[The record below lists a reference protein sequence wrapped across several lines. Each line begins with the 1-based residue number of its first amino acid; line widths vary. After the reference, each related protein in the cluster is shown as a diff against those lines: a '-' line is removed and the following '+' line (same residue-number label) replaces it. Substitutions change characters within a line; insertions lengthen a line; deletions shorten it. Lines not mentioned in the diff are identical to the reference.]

1 MINNKSFLSRKSKK
15 KKSRFFGIFYLG
27 NKHYDLAGTL
37 SNTLEFRDLQPLFFS
52 AKSLAPFAQ
61 KPLLLFPRGY
71 YSNSQ
76 PYPGCQHKFKTA
88 LRGLRPRIRTNGL
101 RQCVGMAND
110 VQIHLHYILIYIFF

>member
-27 NKHYDLAGTL
+27 NKRYDLAGTL

-52 AKSLAPFAQ
+52 AKSLAPFVWNRN
-61 KPLLLFPRGY
+61 LLFSRGY

-88 LRGLRPRIRTNGL
+88 LRGLRPRIRTNDL
-101 RQCVGMAND
+101 RQSVGMAND
-110 VQIHLHYILIYIFF
+110 VQKHLCTVLIFSF